1 MQQSEKQVHNSEETI
16 ENWRKR
22 LTFRA
27 WHRGTREM
35 DLLIGSFADKYI
47 NGFEAE
53 DLAIFEEILINNDP
67 DVYDWIIGRQK
78 APEELKSRVLD
89 LLLVH
94 QFAK

>member
-1 MQQSEKQVHNSEETI
+1 MPQVEKQVESI

-35 DLLIGSFADKYI
+35 DLLIGSFAEKYI

-67 DVYDWIIGRQK
+67 DVYDWITGRQK

-89 LLLVH
+89 LLLAH

>member
-1 MQQSEKQVHNSEETI
+1 MPQETMQVDTTETV

-47 NGFEAE
+47 ASFGPE
-53 DLAIFEEILINNDP
+53 DLRVFEEILINNDP
-67 DVYDWIIGRQK
+67 DVYDWILGRQT
-78 APEELKSRVLD
+78 PPPELKSRALD
-89 LLLVH
+89 LLLSH
-94 QFAK
+94 RFAE

>member
-1 MQQSEKQVHNSEETI
+1 MQQSEKQVQNPQETT

-35 DLLIGSFADKYI
+35 DLLIGSFADRNI
-47 NGFEAE
+47 NNFERE

-78 APEELKSRVLD
+78 APDELKSRVLD
-89 LLLVH
+89 LLLAH

>member
-1 MQQSEKQVHNSEETI
+1 MQQTEAQVETI

-35 DLLIGSFADKYI
+35 DLLIGSFAEKYI
-47 NGFEAE
+47 NGFDAD

-78 APEELKSRVLD
+78 APDELKSRVLD
-89 LLLVH
+89 LLLGH

>member
-1 MQQSEKQVHNSEETI
+1 MQQSEKQVQNAEETV

-47 NGFEAE
+47 NGFDAA
-53 DLAIFEEILINNDP
+53 DLAIFEEVLINNDP

-89 LLLVH
+89 LLLGH

>member
-1 MQQSEKQVHNSEETI
+1 MQQTEKQVQNAQETI

-35 DLLIGSFADKYI
+35 DLLIGSFAEKYI
-47 NGFEAE
+47 NSFDTQ
-53 DLAIFEEILINNDP
+53 DLAIFEEVLINNDP

>member
-1 MQQSEKQVHNSEETI
+1 MQQIEKQVQNPQETV

-47 NGFEAE
+47 NSFEAE
-53 DLAIFEEILINNDP
+53 DLVIFEEVLINNDP
-67 DVYDWIIGRQK
+67 DVYDWIIGRKK

>member
-1 MQQSEKQVHNSEETI
+1 MQQTGEQVQGQIETI

-47 NGFEAE
+47 NSFEAD
-53 DLAIFEEILINNDP
+53 DLRIFEEVLINNDP
-67 DVYDWIIGRQK
+67 DVYDWIVGRQK
-78 APEELKSRVLD
+78 APDELKSRVLD
-89 LLLVH
+89 LLLGH

>member
-1 MQQSEKQVHNSEETI
+1 MQQTGKQVQGQMETVEI
-16 ENWRKR
+16 WRKR

-35 DLLIGSFADKYI
+35 DLLMGSFADKYI

-53 DLAIFEEILINNDP
+53 DLTIFEEILLNNDP
-67 DVYDWIIGRQK
+67 YVYDWIIGRQK
-78 APEELKSRVLD
+78 APDELKSRVLD
-89 LLLVH
+89 LLLEH

>member
-1 MQQSEKQVHNSEETI
+1 MQQTGEQVKGQIETI

-47 NGFEAE
+47 NSFEAD
-53 DLAIFEEILINNDP
+53 DLRIFEEVLINNDP
-67 DVYDWIIGRQK
+67 DVYDWIVGRQK
-78 APEELKSRVLD
+78 APNELKSRVLD
-89 LLLVH
+89 LLLGH

>member
-1 MQQSEKQVHNSEETI
+1 MPQTQTQVETI

-35 DLLIGSFADKYI
+35 DLLIGSFAEKYI
-47 NGFEAE
+47 NGFDKD

-67 DVYDWIIGRQK
+67 DVYNWIIGRQL
-78 APEELKSRVLD
+78 PPPELKSRVLD
-89 LLLVH
+89 LLLGH
-94 QFAK
+94 KFAE

>member
-1 MQQSEKQVHNSEETI
+1 MQQTEKQVQNAEETT

-35 DLLIGSFADKYI
+35 DLLMGSFADRNI
-47 NGFEAE
+47 NDFDRSE
-53 DLAIFEEILINNDP
+53 LAIFEEVLINNDP

-78 APEELKSRVLD
+78 APDELNSRVLD
-89 LLLVH
+89 LLLGH

>member
-1 MQQSEKQVHNSEETI
+1 MQQTEKQVHNCEETT

-35 DLLIGSFADKYI
+35 DLLMGSFADRHI
-47 NGFEAE
+47 NSFDRS
-53 DLAIFEEILINNDP
+53 DLTIFEEILINNDP

-78 APEELKSRVLD
+78 APQELNSKVLD
-89 LLLVH
+89 LLLRH